1 MTPITRDKESFT
13 IREIVREH
21 IDTTTAAM
29 SETNRQLNELNI
41 KIALVIQKNDDKEKS
56 IEKHEAALIEIDRR
70 HHEQKGAFWL
80 LGVSSA
86 AIGSLFVLFAKKILH
101 L

>member
-1 MTPITRDKESFT
+1 MTPAPRDRDSFT

-21 IDTTTAAM
+21 IDTSTAAM
-29 SETNRQLNELNI
+29 NETNRQLNELNV
-41 KIALVIQKNDDKEKS
+41 KIALVIQKNEDKEKKLD
-56 IEKHEAALIEIDRR
+56 KHEDALIEIDRR

-86 AIGSLFVLFAKKILH
+86 AVGSVVMLFAKKLFH
-101 L
+101 F